1 MALKSSKGAG
11 MGQRLQYVFWDL
23 DGTLTDSAPGF
34 LNSCEYAL
42 KKMGVLVPREELY
55 TFIGPPLLESFA
67 HILGSREKGREAT
80 ALYREYFS
88 RTGLFENSV
97 YPGVP
102 ETLAGIADAGI
113 KNVLTTAKP
122 LVYAR
127 RILDH
132 FDLSRHFHLLGGA
145 DLDGPLHSKQDVLA
159 DNLRRLGC
167 DRGSV
172 LMVGDRS
179 DDIDAARVLSV
190 ASCGVLYGYAAP
202 GELDKADYLCAKAPD
217 VMRLALS

>member
-1 MALKSSKGAG
+1 
-11 MGQRLQYVFWDL
+11 MGQKLQYVFWDL
-23 DGTLTDSAPGF
+23 DGTLTDSAPGI

-42 KKMGVLVPREELY
+42 SRMGVLVPRKELY
-55 TFIGPPLLESFA
+55 TFIGPPLLESFSR
-67 HILGSREKGREAT
+67 ILGSDEKGRRAT

-88 RTGLFENSV
+88 EKGLFENSV

-102 ETLAGIADAGI
+102 ETLAGIASAGI

-127 RILDH
+127 RILEH
-132 FDLSRHFHLLGGA
+132 FSLSRYFHLLGGA

-159 DNLRRLGC
+159 DNLKRLGC
-167 DRGSV
+167 DRASV

-179 DDIDAARVLSV
+179 DDIDAARSLSV
-190 ASCGVLYGYAAP
+190 ASCGVLYGYASP
-202 GELDKADYLCAKAPD
+202 GELDKADYLCASAPD
-217 VMRLALS
+217 VMGIAVS

>member
-1 MALKSSKGAG
+1 
-11 MGQRLQYVFWDL
+11 MGQKLQYVFWDL
-23 DGTLTDSAPGF
+23 DGTLTDSAPGI

-42 KKMGVLVPREELY
+42 SRMGVLVPRKELY
-55 TFIGPPLLESFA
+55 TFIGPPLLESFS
-67 HILGSREKGREAT
+67 HILGSDEKGRRAT

-88 RTGLFENSV
+88 EKGLFENSV

-102 ETLAGIADAGI
+102 ETLAGIDSAGI

-127 RILDH
+127 RILEH
-132 FDLSRHFHLLGGA
+132 FSLSRYFHLLGGA

-159 DNLRRLGC
+159 DNLKRLGC
-167 DRGSV
+167 DRASV

-179 DDIDAARVLSV
+179 DDIDAARSLLV
-190 ASCGVLYGYAAP
+190 ASCGVLYGYASP
-202 GELDKADYLCAKAPD
+202 GELDKADFLCASAPE
-217 VMRLALS
+217 VMGIAVS

>member
-1 MALKSSKGAG
+1 
-11 MGQRLQYVFWDL
+11 MGQKLQYVFWDL
-23 DGTLTDSAPGF
+23 DGTLTDSAPGI

-42 KKMGVLVPREELY
+42 SRMGVLVPRKELY
-55 TFIGPPLLESFA
+55 TFIGPPLLESFS
-67 HILGSREKGREAT
+67 HILGSDEKGRRAT

-88 RTGLFENSV
+88 EKGLFENSV

-102 ETLAGIADAGI
+102 ETLAGIAASGI

-127 RILDH
+127 RILEH
-132 FDLSRHFHLLGGA
+132 FSLSRYFHLLGGA

-159 DNLRRLGC
+159 DNLKRLGC
-167 DRGSV
+167 DRASV

-179 DDIDAARVLSV
+179 DDIDAARSLSV
-190 ASCGVLYGYAAP
+190 ASCGVLYGYASP
-202 GELDKADYLCAKAPD
+202 GELDKADYLCASAPD
-217 VMRLALS
+217 VMGIAVS

>member
-1 MALKSSKGAG
+1 
-11 MGQRLQYVFWDL
+11 MGQKLQYVFWDL
-23 DGTLTDSAPGF
+23 DGTLTDSAPGI

-42 KKMGVLVPREELY
+42 SRMGVLVPRKELY
-55 TFIGPPLLESFA
+55 TFIGPPLLESFS
-67 HILGSREKGREAT
+67 HILGSDEKGRRAT

-88 RTGLFENSV
+88 EKGLFENSV

-102 ETLAGIADAGI
+102 ETLAGIASAGI

-127 RILDH
+127 RILEH
-132 FDLSRHFHLLGGA
+132 FSLSRYFHLLGGA

-159 DNLRRLGC
+159 DNLKRLGC
-167 DRGSV
+167 DRAYV

-179 DDIDAARVLSV
+179 DDIDAARSLSV
-190 ASCGVLYGYAAP
+190 ASCGVLYGYASP
-202 GELDKADYLCAKAPD
+202 GELDKADYLCASAPD
-217 VMRLALS
+217 VMGIAVS